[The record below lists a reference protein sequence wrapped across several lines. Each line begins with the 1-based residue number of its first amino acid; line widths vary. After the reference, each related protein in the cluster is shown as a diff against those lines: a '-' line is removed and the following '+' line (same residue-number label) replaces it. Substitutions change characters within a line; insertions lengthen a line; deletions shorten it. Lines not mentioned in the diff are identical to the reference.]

1 MPPTP
6 LPAGRG
12 REKGSPSLLSKRRP
26 AGKECH
32 VFLFPINS
40 PPPPPPAALCIL
52 ETKSQDSHRG
62 ELGVLAGTPL
72 VAGPRAKRQ
81 PPRTWGTPPPPPEP
95 SYQASVLAADPLH
108 SSWGWEGK
116 TPDPEGRLGKA
127 PEASG
132 KEVGG
137 AEPSPVPLGPYSCS
151 SIQKKKK
158 ISSYFQETLRLEG
171 PTWMFPTAPLLLPQ
185 RNYYASGRKIFTHQ
199 GWDCQIRDQGS
210 LQA

>member
-1 MPPTP
+1 MGLWVKRPTLGSQLQQPLRLPTGETKLRYEEGISREQFILDGGGSCFPPGRSSGQLFPRSRCLPGEGPKRDQSKITMPPTP

-12 REKGSPSLLSKRRP
+12 REKGSPSLLSKPRP

-81 PPRTWGTPPPPPEP
+81 PPRT
-95 SYQASVLAADPLH
+95 
-108 SSWGWEGK
+108 
-116 TPDPEGRLGKA
+116 
-127 PEASG
+127 
-132 KEVGG
+132 
-137 AEPSPVPLGPYSCS
+137 
-151 SIQKKKK
+151 
-158 ISSYFQETLRLEG
+158 
-171 PTWMFPTAPLLLPQ
+171 
-185 RNYYASGRKIFTHQ
+185 
-199 GWDCQIRDQGS
+199 
-210 LQA
+210 